1 MGFMNR
7 PNILFILVDDMGWG
21 DLSCHDSP
29 IRTPS
34 IDRLMS
40 QGVELWQHYVQPMCT
55 PTRASLMTGRY
66 PSRFGARATVPG
78 NYPLMPEGYQTIAS
92 LLRDGG
98 YDTGL
103 FGKWHLG
110 STKDSGPNEFGFNY
124 SYGSKT
130 GATDPYSH
138 RYRSGEFSFP
148 WHRNGEAINEKG
160 HATDLIVNE
169 AIEWM
174 ESRATPWFCYVPFTA
189 VHTPIKAT
197 QGWLDKY
204 QYEKYDDDPLKD
216 VSFKK
221 YAAYASHM
229 QEAVGKMVESLEVTG
244 QRDNTIII
252 FTTDNGAIGSIP
264 QHSSDVYPGWQEAG
278 PRLGSNLPLRGFKA
292 ELYEGGIRT
301 PTLINWRGQLEPGR
315 MDHPVH
321 VSDWMPTLVNLLGIS
336 PANDPKWD
344 GQDIWPLITGEVNN
358 PDTRDIYWNFKGG
371 QGLCIRSGD
380 WKLISNQ
387 FAGENDRSLELFN
400 IGEDPFEENEI
411 SASNKDKVEELSKK
425 IDEQYSVDYL
435 DERSDPEHYNA
446 FMEPKAR
453 NDRSDLA

>member
-1 MGFMNR
+1 M
-7 PNILFILVDDMGWG
+7 
-21 DLSCHDSP
+21 
-29 IRTPS
+29 
-34 IDRLMS
+34 
-40 QGVELWQHYVQPMCT
+40 
-55 PTRASLMTGRY
+55 ASAFALT
-66 PSRFGARATVPG
+66 
-78 NYPLMPEGYQTIAS
+78 
-92 LLRDGG
+92 
-98 YDTGL
+98 
-103 FGKWHLG
+103 
-110 STKDSGPNEFGFNY
+110 
-124 SYGSKT
+124 
-130 GATDPYSH
+130 
-138 RYRSGEFSFP
+138 
-148 WHRNGEAINEKG
+148 
-160 HATDLIVNE
+160 LIVNE

-229 QEAVGKMVESLEVTG
+229 DEAVGKMVESLEVTG